1 MLCTTT
7 DHSLYYTRQNGPSA
21 RSCHKI
27 CFDPVSK
34 SVLVLGR
41 YVELQSVNDSKN
53 PPTPDFYQYFTELD
67 SWVKLSDSTEVKKK
81 KKKEIWKVFIC
92 ICICIC
98 IYCLC
103 L

>member
-53 PPTPDFYQYFTELD
+53 SPTPDFYQYFTELD
-67 SWVKLSDSTEVKKK
+67 SWVKLSDSTEVKK
-81 KKKEIWKVFIC
+81 
-92 ICICIC
+92 
-98 IYCLC
+98 
-103 L
+103 